1 MKKVFSEISQNS
13 QENSCAKVSFLIN
26 FRKESLTG
34 VFFVNFVRN
43 FEHLFSFRTYISR
56 TTLVAASD

>member
-1 MKKVFSEISQNS
+1 MKKVFLEILQNS
-13 QENSCAKVSFLIN
+13 QENSCAKVSFSIN

-43 FEHLFSFRTYISR
+43 FEHLFSFRTFTSR
-56 TTLVAASD
+56 TTLAAASD